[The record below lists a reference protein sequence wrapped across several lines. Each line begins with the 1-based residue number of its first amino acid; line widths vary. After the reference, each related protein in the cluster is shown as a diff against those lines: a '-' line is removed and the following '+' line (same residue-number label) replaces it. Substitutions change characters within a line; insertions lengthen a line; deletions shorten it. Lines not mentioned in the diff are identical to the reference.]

1 VANSPLGLT
10 ETCTIEDLEEGA
22 PHEAKSRGARVGE
35 GTKPGPVREV
45 EEVDVLG
52 VTQRLFATSDERVKS
67 ILGLIVEG

>member
-1 VANSPLGLT
+1 
-10 ETCTIEDLEEGA
+10 
-22 PHEAKSRGARVGE
+22 
-35 GTKPGPVREV
+35 V